1 MKVAAIVA
9 GVLVAL
15 LIGACAETREE
26 SGQPDKSGG
35 GGEADRGDGRGAGG
49 SEGDVRSR
57 HPLLRVTRVID
68 GDTVETDKEGR
79 VRLIGADTPEE
90 RRCQSTAATS
100 FTRQRLE
107 GETVGYELGVE
118 RKDRYGRTLAYLYRD
133 ENMHNLDLVRRGYA
147 RVLTI
152 PPNDKYEGRFRRVA
166 QRARQTNVGVWGI
179 CEQRIRGAQA
189 RRRAGGVRAR
199 RRLARERARAVRQHR
214 GTGDRNRPSPSPA
227 PHPPSGS
234 GVGKCLPSSACPGKR
249 DGDGDGCYCE

>member
-9 GVLVAL
+9 GVLVVL
-15 LIGACAETREE
+15 FIGGVLVVATPEE

-35 GGEADRGDGRGAGG
+35 GGEPSRSDGRGAGG
-49 SEGDVRSR
+49 GEGDVRSR
-57 HPLLRVTRVID
+57 RPLLRVTRVID

-79 VRLIGADTPEE
+79 VRLIGADAPEE
-90 RRCQSTAATS
+90 RGCHGTAATR

-107 GETVGYELGVE
+107 GKTVGYELGVE

-133 ENMHNLDLVRRGYA
+133 QDMHNLDLVRRGYA

-152 PPNDKYEGRFRRVA
+152 PPNDKYDSRFRRVA
-166 QRARQTNVGVWGI
+166 HRTQQANVGVWGI

-189 RRRAGGVRAR
+189 GDRAGRARAR
-199 RRLARERARAVRQHR
+199 RLGRERARAARQRRIELERNPPR
-214 GTGDRNRPSPSPA
+214 GA
-227 PHPPSGS
+227 
-234 GVGKCLPSSACPGKR
+234 GVGSCLPSSACPGKR